1 MAGVL
6 GCKDLIGLHD
16 IRYGK
21 PMPPT
26 CQGSTR
32 PDNAILSHHL
42 ISTLGHIQVLS
53 DTWFATHAPV
63 MFSLQLPK
71 PDLFRQKIK
80 LPESW
85 VALDITAEELIS
97 ETNTGAGQHNA
108 ITTGW
113 IPPLCDQSL
122 VFLDKNPNPIQTCPN
137 MQCIA
142 CKQKTLNAFEII

>member
-1 MAGVL
+1 MQVDMQKL
-6 GCKDLIGLHD
+6 SHD
-16 IRYGK
+16 ISLDLLNYPK
-21 PMPPT
+21 T
-26 CQGSTR
+26 DQ
-32 PDNAILSHHL
+32 DHH
-42 ISTLGHIQVLS
+42 
-53 DTWFATHAPV
+53 
-63 MFSLQLPK
+63 
-71 PDLFRQKIK
+71 
-80 LPESW
+80 
-85 VALDITAEELIS
+85 ITAEELIS